1 MHKALSLLSNS
12 TEGKKK
18 RWDGPSIISLQRPTS
33 VFPGD
38 LSHLLVLTK
47 QADSW
52 ESYLGKK
59 NEHIFL
65 SAATRTKAPRHTAHA
80 ELNII
85 NSY

>member
-12 TEGKKK
+12 TKGKRK
-18 RWDGPSIISLQRPTS
+18 RWDGTSVISLQRPTS

-38 LSHLLVLTK
+38 SSHLLALTK
-47 QADSW
+47 QATW
-52 ESYLGKK
+52 EE
-59 NEHIFL
+59 NEHTFL
-65 SAATRTKAPRHTAHA
+65 LAATRTKALSHTDHA